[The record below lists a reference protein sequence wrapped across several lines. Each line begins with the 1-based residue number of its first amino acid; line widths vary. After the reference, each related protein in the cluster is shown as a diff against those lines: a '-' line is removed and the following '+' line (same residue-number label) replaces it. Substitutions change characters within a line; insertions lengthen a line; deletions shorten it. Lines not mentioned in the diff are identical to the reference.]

1 MPSEFVASPK
11 PPFSLRPIRWWIL
24 AAVLAAF
31 AFGIGAPSGWRHFRE
46 RRAVAKAQRALEE
59 KNYRAAL
66 LGARR
71 VLERHPANVEANR
84 IMAELAELV
93 GANSAVRWRKQVLML
108 EPDRPQNRFDL
119 AAAALRFGDLRAADT
134 ALQGLG
140 DAERRTP
147 AFYEFAAILAIRS
160 GKPSLAARRYAE
172 ACRLAP
178 SDDRLRFNRASA
190 MLGAAQKKEVEEARR
205 VFHEF
210 EAHPIYRLPAK
221 RALLNDAA
229 GRGKRTDALARAEEL
244 FEDPHATSNDRLLVL
259 NVLARFSP
267 PALPDRLRA
276 AQAAAR
282 SPVEFADLLGW
293 MIEHDRARE
302 AAAWTETW
310 PPARRLEPPIPLAM
324 ANLYAKLGEW
334 RVLSIYLS
342 RQSWLSTDFLRL
354 AFLARAQRE
363 LGHDAASLTHWKAA
377 QQATIHNPVR
387 QATLM
392 RLAESWGWHAKTE
405 NLLWEM
411 AEGDLTPRW
420 ALHRLFQHSRARG
433 DTRGLRRV
441 SERLLRLDPE
451 DRVMRNN
458 AAMFAMLLNGEDAR
472 AFATAEELAAAAPTN
487 AAFVATQ
494 ALALHLQ
501 RRDADAVR
509 LLQTLDPQALE
520 TPSVAAYYGLVL
532 AGSHS
537 ALARQYLVRAERAR
551 LLPEERALI
560 DYARRQ
566 ASLSPSPPKNGQP
579 SRKTH

>member
-1 MPSEFVASPK
+1 MSPETVAPTK

-31 AFGIGAPSGWRHFRE
+31 ALGAAIPPAWRHFRE

-59 KNYRAAL
+59 RNYRAAL
-66 LGARR
+66 LGARHL
-71 VLERHPANVEANR
+71 LEQHPANVEANR
-84 IMAELAELV
+84 IMAELAERI
-93 GANSAVRWRKQVLML
+93 GANSAVRWRRQVLAL
-108 EPDRPQNRFDL
+108 APHLPKNRFDL
-119 AAAALRFGDLRAADT
+119 AATALHFGDLRTADA

-140 DAERRTP
+140 DADRRTP
-147 AFYEFAAILAIRS
+147 AFHELAAVLAIRS
-160 GKPSLAARRYAE
+160 GKSALAARHYAE

-178 SDDRLRFNRASA
+178 ADDRLRFNRAST
-190 MLGAAQKKEVEEARR
+190 MLGAARNAEAEEARR
-205 VFHEF
+205 IFHDLEG
-210 EAHPIYRLPAK
+210 HPGYRLPAK

-229 GRGKRTDALARAEEL
+229 ARENRTEALARAREL
-244 FEDPHATSNDRLLVL
+244 FDDPHATSNDRLLVL

-267 PALPDRLRA
+267 ETLPDRLRA

-282 SPVEFADLLGW
+282 APADFADLLGW
-293 MIEHDRARE
+293 LVEHDRAQE
-302 AAAWTETW
+302 ASAWAETW

-342 RQSWLSTDFLRL
+342 RQTWLSTDFLRL

-363 LGHDAASLTHWKAA
+363 LGHDAASLTQWKAA
-377 QQATIHNPVR
+377 QQAAIHNPVQ
-387 QATLM
+387 QAVLM
-392 RLAESWGWHAKTE
+392 RLAESWAWHEETE
-405 NLLWEM
+405 KLLWEM
-411 AEGDLTPRW
+411 ADGDLTPRW
-420 ALHRLFQHSRARG
+420 ALHRLFQHYRARG

-441 SERLLRLDPE
+441 SERLLRLEPA

-458 AAMFAMLLNGEDAR
+458 AAMFAMLLHGEDAR

-509 LLQTLDPQALE
+509 LLQTLDPQALDA
-520 TPSVAAYYGLVL
+520 PSVAAYYGLVL
-532 AGSHS
+532 AGTNP

-560 DYARRQ
+560 DHARRQ
-566 ASLSPSPPKNGQP
+566 VSLPPSSPKNEKPPQKNP
-579 SRKTH
+579 